1 MIYFKNKVLFV
12 SYKTLFN
19 IFLLSCSGGV
29 LPKLDRA
36 WPSYTCLKIL
46 CSPNGYIFL
55 LDLGFQSVQPFP
67 ISLLLYLL
75 YIQRLVSSNQYVKLK
90 MQNSFNLSLF
100 KLRMSKKCIT
110 FEPKLRFTKFKSL
123 NWSEFHQELEFLPN
137 F

>member
-1 MIYFKNKVLFV
+1 MAGLIIYAIE
-12 SYKTLFN
+12 SQHH
-19 IFLLSCSGGV
+19 
-29 LPKLDRA
+29 KLK
-36 WPSYTCLKIL
+36 KIL
-46 CSPNGYIFL
+46 ASRKYHIGSTGPAAASSCFIRGRYSPNRCICF
-55 LDLGFQSVQPFP
+55 LDLGLQSVQPFP

-110 FEPKLRFTKFKSL
+110 FEPKLWFTKFKSL
-123 NWSEFHQELEFLPN
+123 NWSEFHQDVEFLPN